1 MNEYMKIA
9 KELANEN
16 LKTNA
21 GGPFGA
27 CIVKDGKIIGKGSNH
42 VLANNDP
49 TAHAEVMAIR
59 DACKNINS
67 YDLSDCEL
75 YTSCYPCPMCLSAII
90 WANIKKVYYG
100 NTKEDAADIG
110 FRDDFIYD
118 FIGNL
123 SENKTDNNILELI
136 SMDREET
143 IKEFNKFKN
152 KEDKTIY

>member
-1 MNEYMKIA
+1 MNKYMETA
-9 KELANEN
+9 KKLANKN

-27 CIVKDGKIIGKGSNH
+27 CVVKNGKIIGKGSNN

-67 YDLSDCEL
+67 YNLSDCEL

-90 WANIKKVYYG
+90 WSNIKKVYYG

-118 FIGNL
+118 FIENL

-136 SMDREET
+136 SMDREQT
-143 IKEFNKFKN
+143 IEEFNKFKN